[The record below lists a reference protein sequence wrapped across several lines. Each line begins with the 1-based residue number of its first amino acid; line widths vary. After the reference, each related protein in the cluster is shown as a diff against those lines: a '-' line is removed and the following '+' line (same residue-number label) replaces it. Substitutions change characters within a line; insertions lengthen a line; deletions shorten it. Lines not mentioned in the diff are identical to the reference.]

1 MTRDDRSAPR
11 DREQIQPD
19 GLAARARDAAPAD
32 TGAVDSLPA
41 PQDSGR
47 KSFNPWRFGFHTVS
61 ADHRRELLEMEL
73 PETPPERLFDEQSLA
88 GRAETSDPA
97 PTTPLVHPLRLAAVW
112 AGLAAVAVVV
122 LLLLLLFG
130 GANSASEAKATTAM
144 PSTST
149 AATARAAALALTQ
162 PPAASPSVA
171 DAAPPDDSPASKA
184 ASTASPSKKPEASA
198 HAASAVSRP
207 AQRATTQPNTTSD
220 TKPSAAPKPM
230 SPTSDDD
237 ASPFGH
243 WTAPPRD
250 N

>member
-32 TGAVDSLPA
+32 TGAVDSSPA
-41 PQDSGR
+41 PQGSGR

-97 PTTPLVHPLRLAAVW
+97 PTTPLVHPWRLAAVW

-122 LLLLLLFG
+122 LLLLVG
-130 GANSASEAKATTAM
+130 GAKSASEAKATTAM

-162 PPAASPSVA
+162 PPAASPSVT

>member
-11 DREQIQPD
+11 DREQTQPD
-19 GLAARARDAAPAD
+19 GLAARTRDAAPAD
-32 TGAVDSLPA
+32 TGPVDSSPA

-88 GRAETSDPA
+88 GTPETSDAA

-122 LLLLLLFG
+122 VLWLLFG
-130 GANSASEAKATTAM
+130 GVKSASEAKATTAM

-149 AATARAAALALTQ
+149 AATARAAALAPTQ
-162 PPAASPSVA
+162 PRAAPPSVTV
-171 DAAPPDDSPASKA
+171 AAPPDDGPASKA
-184 ASTASPSKKPEASA
+184 ASAASPSKKPEASP

-207 AQRATTQPNTTSD
+207 AQRATTQPNTNSD
-220 TKPSAAPKPM
+220 TKPSAAPKPI